1 MNKWN
6 YFLQS
11 VNKIIHGDL
20 SDSNKIQHWKK
31 LKNDK
36 RVKSLNPYHL
46 GEFLSFKN
54 LLTEHKIDKIK
65 VLDHGC
71 GGGAT
76 LCFLA
81 LKGFKDIWGVTV
93 NFDKNPD
100 VVKAVRNLN
109 RFFQLIFK
117 ESKINRVK
125 IYDGYNLPFI
135 DKSFD
140 LVFSQQVIE
149 HLEPSKKIDFILE
162 EKRIIKDSGVIYHQV
177 PHRLVP
183 YEAHTKVWLIHWLPK
198 NLYKFFFKKN
208 FQKYEFINN
217 HLFLDWPWS
226 LKNKIRKND
235 LLVNDVTYKRL
246 VLKLNN
252 SELKG
257 FSLFIRILFQKIF
270 ILPIIGKALSKVFS
284 KFFMLEIFIKK
295 NIK

>member
-1 MNKWN
+1 MNDWN
-6 YFLQS
+6 YFLHHIKKM
-11 VNKIIHGDL
+11 VHDET
-20 SDSNKIQHWKK
+20 SDSKK
-31 LKNDK
+31 LKLWMQLKNDK
-36 RVKSLNPYHL
+36 RVKNLNPYHL
-46 GEFLSFKN
+46 GEFMNFKN
-54 LLTEHKIDKIK
+54 LLPSCKNKNIK
-65 VLDHGC
+65 LLDHGC

-81 LKGFKDIWGVTV
+81 LKDFKDIWGVTV

-109 RFFQLIFK
+109 KFFQLIFK
-117 ESKINRVK
+117 DSTLNRVK
-125 IYDGYNLPFI
+125 IYNGYKLPF
-135 DKSFD
+135 KNETFD

-162 EKRIIKDSGVIYHQV
+162 EKRVIKDFGVIYHQV

-198 NLYKFFFKKN
+198 SFYKLFFKNNLK
-208 FQKYEFINN
+208 KREFINS

-226 LKNKIRKND
+226 LKNKIKKNN

-246 VLKLNN
+246 SIKSDNT
-252 SELKG
+252 ELKG
-257 FSLFIRILFQKIF
+257 ITLFIRLLFQKIF
-270 ILPIIGKALSKVFS
+270 TFPIIGNVLAKFFS